1 MVAAAF
7 ATNASAAMFNYPT
20 EAAMSDAEFRESV
33 ELKIA
38 FLERANTEL
47 SDVVYRQQ
55 RELTAIKEQLLLM
68 TDRVEAMKLEME
80 AYSPEQEKP
89 PHY

>member
-1 MVAAAF
+1 MSSVIHS
-7 ATNASAAMFNYPT
+7 ATLRRVNET
-20 EAAMSDAEFRESV
+20 LERI

-38 FLERANTEL
+38 FLERANNEL

-55 RELTAIKEQLLLM
+55 QELDALRARVQRLQTQVDAAKQQ
-68 TDRVEAMKLEME
+68 DRPYTVEEE
-80 AYSPEQEKP
+80 RP

>member
-1 MVAAAF
+1 
-7 ATNASAAMFNYPT
+7 
-20 EAAMSDAEFRESV
+20 MSDAEFRESI

-55 RELTAIKEQLLLM
+55 QELTAIKEQLLLL
-68 TDRVEAMKLEME
+68 TDRCEAMKLEME
-80 AYSPEQEKP
+80 SYSPADEKP

>member
-1 MVAAAF
+1 MNDLF
-7 ATNASAAMFNYPT
+7 
-20 EAAMSDAEFRESV
+20 ERI

-38 FLERANTEL
+38 FLERANNEL

-55 RELTAIKEQLLLM
+55 QEIDSLRERLARLQNQMDAVKQQDRPYTAEEE
-68 TDRVEAMKLEME
+68 R
-80 AYSPEQEKP
+80 P

>member
-1 MVAAAF
+1 M
-7 ATNASAAMFNYPT
+7 P
-20 EAAMSDAEFRESV
+20 ESDFRESI

-55 RELTAIKEQLLLM
+55 QELTLLKEQLLLI
-68 TDRVEAMKLEME
+68 TDRIEAMKMEME
-80 AYSPEQEKP
+80 GYSPDQEKP

>member
-1 MVAAAF
+1 
-7 ATNASAAMFNYPT
+7 
-20 EAAMSDAEFRESV
+20 MSDAEFRESM

-47 SDVVYRQQ
+47 SDVVFRQQ
-55 RELTAIKEQLLLM
+55 QELTAIKEQLLLLA
-68 TDRVEAMKLEME
+68 DRYEAMKVEIDGNSTVDE
-80 AYSPEQEKP
+80 RP

>member
-1 MVAAAF
+1 
-7 ATNASAAMFNYPT
+7 
-20 EAAMSDAEFRESV
+20 MSESDFRESI

-38 FLERANTEL
+38 FLERANAEL

-55 RELTAIKEQLLLM
+55 RELTLLKEQLLLM

-80 AYSPEQEKP
+80 GYSPLQEKP